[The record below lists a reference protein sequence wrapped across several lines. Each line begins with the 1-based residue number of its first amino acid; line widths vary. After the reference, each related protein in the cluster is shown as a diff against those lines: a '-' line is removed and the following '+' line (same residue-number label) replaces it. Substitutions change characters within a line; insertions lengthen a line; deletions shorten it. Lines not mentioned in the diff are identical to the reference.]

1 MACMIILHNWF
12 PSGCRGLIVAVW
24 QASALLIPIMKASLF
39 PDTGNEY
46 FVRRT
51 YINIKAILK
60 K

>member
-1 MACMIILHNWF
+1 MIILHNWF